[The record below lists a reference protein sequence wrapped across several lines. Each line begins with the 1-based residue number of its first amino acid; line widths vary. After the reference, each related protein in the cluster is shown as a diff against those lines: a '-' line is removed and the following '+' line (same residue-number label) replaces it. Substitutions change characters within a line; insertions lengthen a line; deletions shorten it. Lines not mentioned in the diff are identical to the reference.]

1 MTSTVTARVPDELK
15 AETAEYDINI
25 SDVVRDAL
33 ESEVRQR
40 RREALIKRGN
50 ELSERFGDHIETERV
65 VDTIREDRESR

>member
-40 RREALIKRGN
+40 RREALIKRGD
-50 ELSERFGDHIETERV
+50 ELSECFGDQIKTERV
-65 VDTIREDRESR
+65 VETIREDRESR

>member
-1 MTSTVTARVPDELK
+1 MSSTVTARVPDELK
-15 AETAEYDINI
+15 AEMAEYDINI

-40 RREALIKRGN
+40 RREALLKQGN
-50 ELSERFGDHIETERV
+50 ELSDRFGDQIEAERV